1 MNTVLSHSAMDMIQ
15 NANTLDDCHQACLMY
30 IKDSAFCNYT
40 FINLNLRSKQTSPAN
55 LFTNKHFK
63 VSTFFTTHAYDSY
76 KPALKMSQQQTTPF
90 TSLTDKEECQ
100 RFIQATELIQLYQS
114 ENVNNFTTLKLY
126 FPFHVRYAYSGF
138 FMLSGN
144 SANESDLYEK
154 VLNGK
159 LFAEYLANKIS
170 TLKHHNQHLHK
181 VTLTRKESQCLY
193 ILADGGSYEDIGKAL
208 NIKADTVAYHIKKIT
223 TKIGAKNR
231 FHAIALAISD
241 NQIPPQ
247 L

>member
-15 NANTLDDCHQACLMY
+15 NANTLDDCHQACLTY
-30 IKDSAFCNYT
+30 TQDSNFCNYT
-40 FINLNLRSKQTSPAN
+40 LVKLSLRSRQTSPAS

-63 VSTFFTTHAYDSY
+63 VSTFFTTHSYDSY
-76 KPALKMSQQQTTPF
+76 KPALIMSQQQTTPF
-90 TSLTDKEECQ
+90 IEIMNKENCQ
-100 RFIQATELIQLYQS
+100 KFVQATEFFHQSLS
-114 ENVNNFTTLKLY
+114 ENYSHNTTIKLY

-144 SANESDLYEK
+144 SAIDSDIYGK
-154 VLNGK
+154 ILNGK
-159 LFAEYLANKIS
+159 LYAEYLADKIS
-170 TLKHHNQHLHK
+170 TLKHNNQHLNR

-193 ILADGGSYEDIGKAL
+193 ILADGGSYEDIGKTL

-241 NQIPPQ
+241 DQIPPQ